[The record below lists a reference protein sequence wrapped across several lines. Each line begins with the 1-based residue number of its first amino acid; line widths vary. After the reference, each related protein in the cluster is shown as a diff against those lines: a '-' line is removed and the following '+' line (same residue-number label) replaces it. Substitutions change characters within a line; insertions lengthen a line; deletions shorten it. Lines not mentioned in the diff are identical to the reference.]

1 MIAFV
6 KATSTLTDFSI
17 GSVVRTILEASSLED
32 DEQYFQMV
40 QLLDVFNIRTSSGV
54 DLDARMADLN
64 LVRIQP
70 TTSVGFITIQ
80 DGSLITDNLAFDS
93 NATDTTVSLDSTT
106 RFPVVGFPYTI
117 RIGEGT
123 TSVEDIPVS
132 ANNVGTGVLTVLA
145 LVNAHAL
152 GAVVSVVTG
161 AADITISSGLQV
173 SVPASGSSAALNF
186 LTSESGTIVNGNLNS
201 TRITTKAVI
210 PGIDSNIGRGQLT
223 KFTASSPFS
232 SATVT
237 NDAFF
242 SGGGS
247 AERDRAFQNRGF
259 DHLQSLSNATP
270 LALKSAVLG
279 VSDPVTGRRISSSS
293 AYENFSADEVIIY
306 VDDGSGFIPDQTIL
320 AKDQLDT
327 PYAASG
333 QLSLSVTDAEDFPSE
348 GFILISPES
357 AQAEVLPFSAV
368 DYSLNNI
375 TVSTATVNTHDSG
388 DEVVQVEI
396 LAESSDAGLL
406 FFSLRKSPV
415 VRNSFRIWVGPS
427 ASSLTL
433 QTLGTDYYLNKA
445 RGRIEF
451 LVVIPLA
458 SYVVITYSYYTG
470 LIYQAQKF
478 INGSPDTTTFPGIVA
493 AGIETTVE
501 TPTIRRITVRASITA
516 RNGIAEEDLVASAQ
530 AAVESYIVAL
540 GIGED
545 IILSEIIERIM
556 GVSGVFNVSV
566 QLPTSDVSVPFNE
579 LPLPFASSGT
589 SLVTIN

>member
-1 MIAFV
+1 MAFQPRQFSVILDDMIAFV
-6 KATSTLTDFSI
+6 QSTSDLTDFSV

-64 LVRIQP
+64 LVRMQP
-70 TTSVGFITIQ
+70 TTSVGFATIQ
-80 DGSLITDNLAFDS
+80 DGSLLTDNLAFDS

-145 LVNAHAL
+145 LVNSHSL
-152 GAVVSVVTG
+152 GAVVSIVTG
-161 AADITISSGLQV
+161 AADIAISSGLQV
-173 SVPASGSSAALNF
+173 SVPAAGDRAALNF
-186 LTSESGTIVNGNLNS
+186 ITAETGTIVNGNLNS

-232 SATVT
+232 SATIT

-242 SGGGS
+242 SGGGPV
-247 AERDRAFQNRGF
+247 ERDREFQNRGF

-293 AYENFSADEVIIY
+293 VYENFSADEVIIY

-327 PYAASG
+327 TYAATG

-375 TVSTATVNTHDSG
+375 TVSTATVNTHTAG
-388 DEVVQVEI
+388 DEVSQVEI
-396 LAESSDAGLL
+396 LADSSDAGLL
-406 FFSLRKSPV
+406 FFSLKKSPV

-451 LVVIPLA
+451 LVAIPLA
-458 SYVVITYSYYTG
+458 SYVAITYSYYTG

-478 INGSPDTTTFPGIVA
+478 INGSPDTTTFPGIVSRWYRNY
-493 AGIETTVE
+493 
-501 TPTIRRITVRASITA
+501 RRDPNYTK
-516 RNGIAEEDLVASAQ
+516 NHC
-530 AAVESYIVAL
+530 
-540 GIGED
+540 
-545 IILSEIIERIM
+545 
-556 GVSGVFNVSV
+556 
-566 QLPTSDVSVPFNE
+566 
-579 LPLPFASSGT
+579 
-589 SLVTIN
+589 